1 MKYALIVAAVVS
13 EFEIFFYGMRREE
26 EVCNATFQLHRMV
39 WFEYQKIASTVWTSE
54 IKLPNCALTIA
65 SFPVSFPACLG

>member
-13 EFEIFFYGMRREE
+13 KLEFFYDVRHEE

-39 WFEYQKIASTVWTSE
+39 WFEYQKIASTVWTNK
-54 IKLPNCALTIA
+54 IKTR
-65 SFPVSFPACLG
+65 